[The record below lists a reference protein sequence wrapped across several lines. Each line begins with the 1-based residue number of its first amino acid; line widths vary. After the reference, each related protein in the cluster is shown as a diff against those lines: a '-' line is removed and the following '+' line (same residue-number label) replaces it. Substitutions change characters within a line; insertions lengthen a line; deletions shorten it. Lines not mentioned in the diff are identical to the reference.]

1 MTSITERLSAALGD
15 RYRIERELGEGGMA
29 TVYLARDLK
38 HERNVAIKVLK
49 PELAAVLGAERFV
62 QEIKTTAALSHPHI
76 LPLFDS
82 GEAGGFLYYVMP
94 YIEGETICEKL
105 DREGQFGIEEGVRI
119 ASEVADALDYAH
131 RHGVI
136 HRDIK
141 PENILLHDGRPMVMD
156 FGIALAVSAAAG
168 GRMTET
174 GLSLGTPHYMSPEQA
189 TAEKQITGRSDVY
202 SLATVLYEML
212 AGEPPHGGGSA
223 QVIIMKIITERAQ
236 PVGELR
242 RSVPP
247 NVAAAL
253 ARALEKVPADRF
265 ATAKEFASAL
275 ADRSFRAEGIET
287 ATGTTHGADRRL
299 LIGAVAVA
307 LVAVL
312 LAIVGWMRPSRQ
324 PARPMAFEIGL
335 PSRVANSSYLAA
347 SVAVGPHGDAIAYVD
362 TVGGT
367 RQLWLKERG
376 VVEPHIIPG
385 TVGASGPTFSP
396 DGTQVAYLVDGRVL
410 RLRLGG
416 GAATAFTDSP
426 IAGLAGT
433 YGLPGAWL
441 DDGSMVLTTQNQ
453 VFYVPPEGGTPQRIT
468 TMDSLGFA
476 IHQVSAVPGKRAA
489 LLAGCRLVGCA
500 TPQVLLAR
508 FDPLSIVPLVQGAPN
523 GWALDDGR
531 IVYILANG
539 TRFVAALDVD
549 GGTVGPPTQLAGN
562 VTMGAIGAAF
572 VMGRDGSMLYLTGG
586 APPPSSSVE
595 LVRVG
600 RDHPPVVIPGSAG
613 LEMPNN
619 SQIDVSP
626 DGKSVL
632 LSVANG
638 GTSALAQLTG
648 THVVVFS
655 LASGTSTRLTTD
667 EATNIRANWSPDGRR
682 VLWISNRRN
691 GRYEAWSRA
700 ADGAGEPQLLASGP
714 RDIYEVSLSPD
725 GAWLIYRT
733 DDLAAGRGDIYAR
746 RVSGDTTVVP
756 IAVSPEE
763 ETSPDVSPNGRWIA
777 YAEQIGERKEVVV
790 RSFPDASQ
798 SRVQVSSG
806 GGTEPRWSPDG
817 RALVYR
823 KALDHQIV
831 FANVATGDAFRVVG
845 ESRISLDSD
854 RYLGNDDTHQWDFMP
869 DGKELLL
876 ARLMG
881 DDSTRTPLRMIL
893 EEGTIPALRGAN

>member
-1 MTSITERLSAALGD
+1 
-15 RYRIERELGEGGMA
+15 
-29 TVYLARDLK
+29 
-38 HERNVAIKVLK
+38 
-49 PELAAVLGAERFV
+49 
-62 QEIKTTAALSHPHI
+62 
-76 LPLFDS
+76 
-82 GEAGGFLYYVMP
+82 
-94 YIEGETICEKL
+94 
-105 DREGQFGIEEGVRI
+105 
-119 ASEVADALDYAH
+119 
-131 RHGVI
+131 
-136 HRDIK
+136 
-141 PENILLHDGRPMVMD
+141 
-156 FGIALAVSAAAG
+156 
-168 GRMTET
+168 MTET

-236 PVGELR
+236 PVSELR
-242 RSVPP
+242 KSVPP

-275 ADRSFRAEGIET
+275 ADRSFRTEALGAAAG
-287 ATGTTHGADRRL
+287 ATRGADRRL
-299 LIGAVAVA
+299 LIGAIAVA
-307 LVAVL
+307 LVAAV

-324 PARPMAFEIGL
+324 PARPLALEIGL
-335 PSRVANSSYLAA
+335 PSQVANSPYLSAA
-347 SVAVGPHGDAIAYVD
+347 VAVGPRGDAIAYVD

-396 DGTQVAYLVDGRVL
+396 DGTQVAYQVDGRVL

-416 GAATAFTDSP
+416 GAATAFTDSS
-426 IAGLAGT
+426 IAGLAGS

-453 VFYVPPEGGTPQRIT
+453 VFFVPPEGGTPQRIA

-476 IHQVSAVPGKRAA
+476 IDQVSAVPGERAA

-523 GWALDDGR
+523 AWALDDGR
-531 IVYILANG
+531 IVYVLANG
-539 TRFVAALDVD
+539 TRFVATLDVNN
-549 GGTVGPPTQLAGN
+549 GTVGPPTQLAGS

-572 VMGRDGSMLYLTGG
+572 VMGRGGAMVYLTGG
-586 APPPSSSVE
+586 APPPTSNVE
-595 LVRVG
+595 LVRIG
-600 RDHPPVVIPGSAG
+600 RDHPPAVIPGSAG
-613 LEMPNN
+613 LEIPNN
-619 SQIDVSP
+619 SMLDVSP
-626 DGKSVL
+626 DGRSVL

-638 GTSALAQLTG
+638 GSSALSQLTG
-648 THVVVFS
+648 THVIVFS
-655 LASGTSTRLTTD
+655 FASGTSTRFTTD

-691 GRYEAWSRA
+691 GRYEAWSREV
-700 ADGAGEPQLLASGP
+700 DGAGEPQLLVSGP

-746 RVSGDTTVVP
+746 RVAGDTTAVP
-756 IAVSPEE
+756 IAVSPAE
-763 ETSPDVSPNGRWIA
+763 ETSPEVSPNGRWIA
-777 YAEQIGERKEVVV
+777 YTEQIGERKEVIV
-790 RSFPDASQ
+790 RSFPDASK

-806 GGTEPRWSPDG
+806 GGTEPRWAADG
-817 RALVYR
+817 RTLIYR
-823 KALDHQIV
+823 KAFENEIA
-831 FANVATGDAFRVVG
+831 FANVVTDGAFRVLG
-845 ESRISLDSD
+845 ESRLTLDSD
-854 RYLGNDDTHQWDFMP
+854 RYLGNDDTHKWDFMA
-869 DGKELLL
+869 DGKDMLF

-881 DDSTRTPLRMIL
+881 DEAARTPLRMIL
-893 EEGTIPALRGAN
+893 EEGTIPAVGATK